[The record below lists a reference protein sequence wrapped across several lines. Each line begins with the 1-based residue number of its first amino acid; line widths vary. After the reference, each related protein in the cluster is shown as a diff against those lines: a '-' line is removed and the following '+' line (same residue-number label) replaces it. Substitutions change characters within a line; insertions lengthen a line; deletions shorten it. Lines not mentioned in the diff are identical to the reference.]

1 MASKRPKTS
10 TRTVVALTVI
20 QAAQL
25 VALAVALV
33 DDAQE
38 LDAEGELC
46 CLGPGF
52 SAMSHAACADS
63 SLTIVARI
71 LSAFTI
77 GSAFKTLQLSS
88 DFLIVAW
95 CMATLWM
102 LLFVFLFLSTAWRF
116 A

>member
-1 MASKRPKTS
+1 MLKNLMPKV
-10 TRTVVALTVI
+10 R
-20 QAAQL
+20 
-25 VALAVALV
+25 
-33 DDAQE
+33 
-38 LDAEGELC
+38 
-46 CLGPGF
+46 
-52 SAMSHAACADS
+52 AMLSPLPIPFCDIVSACADS

-95 CMATLWM
+95 CVATLWM